1 MLFSIRFMHV
11 QLKREVRNYRVAFL
25 NSFPLYKL
33 ILSSSLKLHYRILRT
48 KTWALMTLLC
58 CVLLMITHV
67 LDQEVGKR
75 RKKSVEVCPSL
86 LGSSKAKITVLFDM
100 ISMITQSFRQ
110 TEPLTTTT
118 AIKTSATGLTWVA
131 GRRCKRIENK
141 EENMGCP
148 FIWYGK
154 SSFPI
159 LEPELDHF
167 SCNFPSPHVGAHFWD
182 WSYWGSKRGNSLSV
196 PCCFQL

>member
-1 MLFSIRFMHV
+1 
-11 QLKREVRNYRVAFL
+11 
-25 NSFPLYKL
+25 
-33 ILSSSLKLHYRILRT
+33 
-48 KTWALMTLLC
+48 MTLLC

-148 FIWYGK
+148 FI
-154 SSFPI
+154 
-159 LEPELDHF
+159 
-167 SCNFPSPHVGAHFWD
+167 
-182 WSYWGSKRGNSLSV
+182 
-196 PCCFQL
+196 